1 MNYDSLVGGEG
12 IRGAER
18 GAAAGG
24 GRKKGERRAAV
35 QRGTEGRKG
44 REGQKR
50 LEGRQGKRGFNV
62 KCLSS
67 LQPSPL
73 SRPENERCPLPRLT
87 VASNYQI

>member
-12 IRGAER
+12 IR

-50 LEGRQGKRGFNV
+50 
-62 KCLSS
+62 
-67 LQPSPL
+67 
-73 SRPENERCPLPRLT
+73 
-87 VASNYQI
+87 

>member
-12 IRGAER
+12 IRRGEQSGSRA

-44 REGQKR
+44 REGQKKIGGKAWK
-50 LEGRQGKRGFNV
+50 EG
-62 KCLSS
+62 
-67 LQPSPL
+67 
-73 SRPENERCPLPRLT
+73 
-87 VASNYQI
+87 I